1 MRLIYSQTQIFKELQ
16 RYRDEKK
23 SLNKQPSTGKLSYLD
38 STQPITK
45 RIEDLFG
52 KMTLEEKISQ
62 LKAR

>member
-1 MRLIYSQTQIFKELQ
+1 M
-16 RYRDEKK
+16 
-23 SLNKQPSTGKLSYLD
+23 NKQPSTGKLSYLD